1 VLAAAVTGT
10 TLLALG
16 ATGPAWGVY
25 GFLFD
30 HAPGWNALRTPGR
43 LVVWVTLGLAL
54 LAAGGV
60 ARVGELLRAA
70 LAARA
75 GANVADDLSGPPDAG
90 RRVARAAPWL
100 VAALPLA
107 LVVYE
112 GLGDVPQW
120 PIAPPPVEARTLT
133 APVLY
138 LPSDPIGDYTV
149 MLWST
154 QGWPVIA
161 NGSSGFDPP
170 YQAELRQQ
178 VATFPDA
185 ASVAA
190 LQERGVRS
198 VVLVPSRAAGTP
210 WAGAADRPVTGL
222 PLVRRDTG
230 DAVVYELAP

>member
-1 VLAAAVTGT
+1 M
-10 TLLALG
+10 
-16 ATGPAWGVY
+16 
-25 GFLFD
+25 
-30 HAPGWNALRTPGR
+30 
-43 LVVWVTLGLAL
+43 
-54 LAAGGV
+54 
-60 ARVGELLRAA
+60 
-70 LAARA
+70 
-75 GANVADDLSGPPDAG
+75 
-90 RRVARAAPWL
+90 
-100 VAALPLA
+100 
-107 LVVYE
+107 
-112 GLGDVPQW
+112 
-120 PIAPPPVEARTLT
+120 LT

-170 YQAELRQQ
+170 YQAELRRQ

-190 LQERGVRS
+190 LQARGVRS

-222 PLVRRDTG
+222 PLVRRDTA